1 MSEEKNIVQVNKWVS
16 IDKKQ
21 MKKSFTIMLMILFI
35 GCFGYYINNNKEDNN
50 KINSNIM
57 DEEESKIEKTLSNI
71 GKHYKYNLDIK
82 GIYTNNNNDL
92 IIILKDNTEEYN
104 KIADYIG
111 NYLKENI
118 LGYKSE
124 ETREELLLMFI
135 DEDNNGYYIEKYFNI
150 LLSKIV
156 SKQYNFVMQIR
167 HGKDEFKYDNNV
179 KAFNINYLTDLK
191 EIDSY
196 SNLKSEN

>member
-1 MSEEKNIVQVNKWVS
+1 
-16 IDKKQ
+16 
-21 MKKSFTIMLMILFI
+21 
-35 GCFGYYINNNKEDNN
+35 
-50 KINSNIM
+50 
-57 DEEESKIEKTLSNI
+57 
-71 GKHYKYNLDIK
+71 
-82 GIYTNNNNDL
+82 
-92 IIILKDNTEEYN
+92 
-104 KIADYIG
+104 
-111 NYLKENI
+111 
-118 LGYKSE
+118 
-124 ETREELLLMFI
+124 MFI

>member
-124 ETREELLLMFI
+124 ETGEELLLMFI